1 MLTLWSFESAFLG
14 VIFVAMKQQNTDKT
28 KKSFRFNDLLD
39 VRDEFDEN
47 RETDTPWVISVSTL
61 KGIEM
66 KTLSNMGARLHAMAA
81 AKRQKGATIIEY
93 VLLASLIGV
102 LLIASFTD
110 LRVAIAGAFT
120 TISGAINPP

>member
-66 KTLSNMGARLHAMAA
+66 KTLSNMSARLHAMAA
-81 AKRQKGATIIEY
+81 AKRQKGATMIEY
-93 VLLASLIGV
+93 VLLAALIGV
-102 LLIASFTD
+102 IVAGFILFPRNALQAHQGGIAHG
-110 LRVAIAGAFT
+110 L
-120 TISGAINPP
+120 

>member
-1 MLTLWSFESAFLG
+1 
-14 VIFVAMKQQNTDKT
+14 
-28 KKSFRFNDLLD
+28 
-39 VRDEFDEN
+39 
-47 RETDTPWVISVSTL
+47 
-61 KGIEM
+61 M
-66 KTLSNMGARLHAMAA
+66 KTLSNMNARLHAMAA

-120 TISGAINPP
+120 TISGAINP

>member
-14 VIFVAMKQQNTDKT
+14 VIFVVKKQQNTDKN

-39 VRDEFDEN
+39 VHDEFDEN

-66 KTLSNMGARLHAMAA
+66 KTLSNMSARLHAMAL
-81 AKRQKGATIIEY
+81 AKRQKGATMIEY
-93 VLLASLIGV
+93 VLLVALIGV
-102 LLIASFTD
+102 VVAVALPGLTTAITD
-110 LRVAIAGAFT
+110 KFT
-120 TISGAINPP
+120 TIKTAIGV

>member
-1 MLTLWSFESAFLG
+1 M
-14 VIFVAMKQQNTDKT
+14 IFVASTQQIIRKF

-39 VRDEFDEN
+39 VCDEFDEN

-66 KTLSNMGARLHAMAA
+66 KTLSNMSTRLYCMAA

-93 VLLASLIGV
+93 VLLAALIGV
-102 LLIASFTD
+102 VLIASFENLTT
-110 LRVAIAGAFT
+110 AISTAFT
-120 TISGAINPP
+120 TISGKINQTP